1 MIKIRPDRRQLKDN
15 PDAASTSRWPP
26 RTAARDSGPS
36 LLTRFIEAA
45 PNTEVANSTDVP
57 FTPPDTMG
65 DIGPSQYVVALN
77 GLIRTISRDT
87 GVKDDV
93 LNVPLDVFYGR
104 TDTGDPRVRYDRRTG
119 RWFVLAF
126 TIAAPNSYVLAVSSG
141 GVITASTS
149 WFIHEWINT
158 RTAGGV
164 PGAAGCLGDYP
175 TLGIDEDALYIGVN
189 QFCGGDLNTVTFD
202 STSAYVVRKSALPG
216 SLVVF
221 QFDGLMTATDAT
233 GPFTPQGVDNM
244 DAGTDTGYFIGV
256 DGAMFSLIQMRRV
269 TNPGGTPS
277 LSANIPIT
285 VSATQFPVHVPQPG
299 VTQRLDGLDDRL
311 LQAVIRQGRLWT
323 SHGIGVNASG
333 VASASATRTA
343 TRWYELQD
351 LGTTAL
357 APAPVVRQSGTVFDA
372 TSQALSYW
380 MSAINV
386 NGQGHAAM
394 GLTRAGAGT
403 GGHANAAFTGRLAT
417 DTLGTMASPL
427 LYTANTSFTLNTG
440 IQPSSNVKRWG
451 DYSYTSVD
459 PNDDMTMW
467 TLQEYVAADNRWAI
481 RLVKLRPP
489 PPATITTVSPAT
501 VTSGQADVTVTVTG
515 TASSGS
521 GFFDPGPGFASRLS
535 AAFSGSNVTVTGVTV
550 NSPTQVTLTLSTAG
564 AAPGSRTLTVTNPD
578 GQSASLAAALTVV
591 APPTFTVTPTSWQVP
606 SAGGTQ
612 AVTVTASAGDA
623 AWTASSSQPWLAL
636 STTGG
641 TGSGSVTLTVA
652 ATPSMASRTATATI
666 AGQTVTVT
674 QAGGTPTFTLSA
686 TDWNVPAQGGTQAVT
701 VTSTLG
707 DAAWTA
713 TSSQPWLALSTAGGT
728 GSGSV
733 TLTVA
738 ATPSMAS
745 RTATATIAG
754 QTVTVDQS
762 GGAPTFTLSTTDWS
776 VPAQGGTQAVTV
788 TSTLNDATWT
798 ATSSQPWLTLSTA
811 GGTGSG
817 TVTLTTAPT
826 TTVAPRTAMATIA
839 GQAVTVTQAGGTP
852 TFTLSATDWNVPAQG
867 GTQAVTVTSPLN
879 DATWTATSSQPWLAL
894 STAGGTGNGSV
905 TLTAAPTTTVAPRT
919 ATATIAGQV
928 VTVTQAGG
936 SSSFTVAP
944 AVLSAPSGGGSQTFT
959 VTSSLGDAPW
969 TASSGQAWLTLT
981 TTSGTGSGTVTLT
994 AAPTTTV
1001 APRTAT
1007 ATIAG
1012 QVVTITQAGAVP
1024 TFNLDAD
1031 RWEAPGRG
1039 GQRTVTLSSSVT
1051 DGPWVATSAVP
1062 WLTVSP
1068 AAGIGP
1074 TALTVTAQGLP
1085 GIDSRIGSVLIG
1097 GEALSVA
1104 QTPIED
1110 QPLDLT
1116 VASVRG
1122 STVELR
1128 WLWAGTAPDGY
1139 LLTGGLSPGETLA
1152 ILPTGSA
1159 APTFTFSAPPGKF
1172 YVRMVGLRD
1181 GIELPPSA
1189 DVLISVQVPEPPSA
1203 PTSLQGVATGSR
1215 LDLTWITTSN
1225 GGTATGTL
1233 LEVSGTLSGVVPL
1246 PLTDRVSFEGVPD
1259 GTYTIRV
1266 RATGEAG
1273 TSDASAPITLSFPG
1287 RCELPEAAEAFHV
1300 YTTGPI
1306 VTLRWNPP
1314 ASGAAATGYLLNV
1327 SGPVT
1332 VSLPVSGREFIS
1344 PAPAGVY
1351 TFSVTSVNTCGQGA
1365 TTATRVI
1372 TVPQ

>member
-1 MIKIRPDRRQLKDN
+1 MTHRLRLAGPLAAALVALMTGGLLRHDLRTVEPSRGVGAPGLTPEGVALRLGPPAIPGVDGPVPQRQALMPAQPFVGAPPTIRTVAQMAAEARLRPARSAEDHPTMIKIRPDRRQLKDN

-65 DIGPSQYVVALN
+65 DIGPAQYVVALN

-141 GVITASTS
+141 GVISASTS

-202 STSAYVVRKSALPG
+202 SSSAYVVRKSALPG

-221 QFDGLMTATDAT
+221 QFDGLMTAIDAT

-256 DGAMFSLIQMRRV
+256 DGAMFSLLQMRRV

-285 VSATQFPVHVPQPG
+285 VTSTQYPVHVSQPG

-357 APAPVVRQSGTVFDA
+357 APAPAVRQSGTVFDA
-372 TSQALSYW
+372 TSQTLSYW

-459 PNDDMTMW
+459 PKDDMTMW

-623 AWTASSSQPWLAL
+623 AWTASSSQLWLAL
-636 STTGG
+636 STTGD
-641 TGSGSVTLTVA
+641 TGSGSVTLTA
-652 ATPSMASRTATATI
+652 ATTSSVTPRTATATI
-666 AGQTVTVT
+666 AGQTITVT

-686 TDWNVPAQGGTQAVT
+686 TEWNVPAQGGTEAVT
-701 VTSTLG
+701 VSSSLG

-713 TSSQPWLALSTAGGT
+713 SST
-728 GSGSV
+728 
-733 TLTVA
+733 
-738 ATPSMAS
+738 
-745 RTATATIAG
+745 
-754 QTVTVDQS
+754 
-762 GGAPTFTLSTTDWS
+762 
-776 VPAQGGTQAVTV
+776 
-788 TSTLNDATWT
+788 
-798 ATSSQPWLTLSTA
+798 
-811 GGTGSG
+811 
-817 TVTLTTAPT
+817 
-826 TTVAPRTAMATIA
+826 
-839 GQAVTVTQAGGTP
+839 
-852 TFTLSATDWNVPAQG
+852 
-867 GTQAVTVTSPLN
+867 
-879 DATWTATSSQPWLAL
+879 
-894 STAGGTGNGSV
+894 
-905 TLTAAPTTTVAPRT
+905 
-919 ATATIAGQV
+919 
-928 VTVTQAGG
+928 
-936 SSSFTVAP
+936 
-944 AVLSAPSGGGSQTFT
+944 
-959 VTSSLGDAPW
+959 
-969 TASSGQAWLTLT
+969 QAWLTLS
-981 TTSGTGSGTVTLT
+981 TTSGTGSGTVTVT
-994 AAPTTTV
+994 VAPSMTV

-1007 ATIAG
+1007 AMVAG
-1012 QVVTITQAGAVP
+1012 QAITITQAGAVP
-1024 TFNLDAD
+1024 TFSLDAN

-1051 DGPWVATSAVP
+1051 DGPWVATSAVR

-1074 TALTVTAQGLP
+1074 AALTVTAQALP
-1085 GIDSRIGSVLIG
+1085 GIDARIGSVSIG
-1097 GEALSVA
+1097 GETLPVT
-1104 QTPIED
+1104 QGPIQD

-1139 LLTGGLSPGETLA
+1139 LLKGGLSPGETLA

-1159 APTFTFSAPPGKF
+1159 VPTFTFTAPPGKF

-1181 GIELPPSA
+1181 GVELPPSA

-1203 PTSLQGVATGSR
+1203 PTLLQGVATGSR

-1225 GGTATGTL
+1225 GGTPTGTL
-1233 LEVSGTLSGVVPL
+1233 LEVDGTLTGLVPL

-1332 VSLPVSGREFIS
+1332 LSIPVSGREFIN

-1351 TFSVTSVNTCGQGA
+1351 AFSVTSVNMCGTGA
-1365 TTATRVI
+1365 TTAARVV
-1372 TVPQ
+1372 TVP

>member
-1 MIKIRPDRRQLKDN
+1 MRHRLWLAGPLVAALVALGTGGLLRHDLRTVERSRGVGAPGLTPEGVALRLGPPAIPGVDGPVPQRQALMPAQPFVGSPPTIRTVAQMAAEARLRPARSAEDRPTMIKIRPDRRQLKDN

-26 RTAARDSGPS
+26 RTAARDSSPS

-65 DIGPSQYVVALN
+65 DIGPAQYVVALN

-158 RTAGGV
+158 RTTGGV

-256 DGAMFSLIQMRRV
+256 DGAMFSLLQIRRV

-427 LYTANTSFTLNTG
+427 LYTTNTAFTLNTG
-440 IQPSSNVKRWG
+440 VQPSSSVKRWG

-481 RLVKLRPP
+481 RLVRLRPP
-489 PPATITTVSPAT
+489 PPATITSVSPAT
-501 VTSGQADVTVTVTG
+501 VTTGQAAVTVSVTG

-612 AVTVTASAGDA
+612 AVTVTASEK
-623 AWTASSSQPWLAL
+623 
-636 STTGG
+636 
-641 TGSGSVTLTVA
+641 LT
-652 ATPSMASRTATATI
+652 
-666 AGQTVTVT
+666 
-674 QAGGTPTFTLSA
+674 
-686 TDWNVPAQGGTQAVT
+686 
-701 VTSTLG
+701 
-707 DAAWTA
+707 
-713 TSSQPWLALSTAGGT
+713 
-728 GSGSV
+728 
-733 TLTVA
+733 
-738 ATPSMAS
+738 
-745 RTATATIAG
+745 
-754 QTVTVDQS
+754 
-762 GGAPTFTLSTTDWS
+762 
-776 VPAQGGTQAVTV
+776 
-788 TSTLNDATWT
+788 
-798 ATSSQPWLTLSTA
+798 
-811 GGTGSG
+811 
-817 TVTLTTAPT
+817 
-826 TTVAPRTAMATIA
+826 
-839 GQAVTVTQAGGTP
+839 
-852 TFTLSATDWNVPAQG
+852 
-867 GTQAVTVTSPLN
+867 
-879 DATWTATSSQPWLAL
+879 
-894 STAGGTGNGSV
+894 
-905 TLTAAPTTTVAPRT
+905 
-919 ATATIAGQV
+919 
-928 VTVTQAGG
+928 
-936 SSSFTVAP
+936 
-944 AVLSAPSGGGSQTFT
+944 
-959 VTSSLGDAPW
+959 
-969 TASSGQAWLTLT
+969 
-981 TTSGTGSGTVTLT
+981 
-994 AAPTTTV
+994 
-1001 APRTAT
+1001 
-1007 ATIAG
+1007 
-1012 QVVTITQAGAVP
+1012 
-1024 TFNLDAD
+1024 
-1031 RWEAPGRG
+1031 
-1039 GQRTVTLSSSVT
+1039 
-1051 DGPWVATSAVP
+1051 
-1062 WLTVSP
+1062 
-1068 AAGIGP
+1068 
-1074 TALTVTAQGLP
+1074 
-1085 GIDSRIGSVLIG
+1085 
-1097 GEALSVA
+1097 
-1104 QTPIED
+1104 
-1110 QPLDLT
+1110 
-1116 VASVRG
+1116 
-1122 STVELR
+1122 
-1128 WLWAGTAPDGY
+1128 
-1139 LLTGGLSPGETLA
+1139 
-1152 ILPTGSA
+1152 
-1159 APTFTFSAPPGKF
+1159 
-1172 YVRMVGLRD
+1172 
-1181 GIELPPSA
+1181 
-1189 DVLISVQVPEPPSA
+1189 
-1203 PTSLQGVATGSR
+1203 
-1215 LDLTWITTSN
+1215 
-1225 GGTATGTL
+1225 
-1233 LEVSGTLSGVVPL
+1233 
-1246 PLTDRVSFEGVPD
+1246 
-1259 GTYTIRV
+1259 
-1266 RATGEAG
+1266 
-1273 TSDASAPITLSFPG
+1273 
-1287 RCELPEAAEAFHV
+1287 
-1300 YTTGPI
+1300 
-1306 VTLRWNPP
+1306 
-1314 ASGAAATGYLLNV
+1314 
-1327 SGPVT
+1327 
-1332 VSLPVSGREFIS
+1332 
-1344 PAPAGVY
+1344 
-1351 TFSVTSVNTCGQGA
+1351 
-1365 TTATRVI
+1365 
-1372 TVPQ
+1372 